1 MATGKALRIALR
13 SGLSSVLA
21 ALALQAGPAQAQ
33 IYKCV
38 GPVGVGEY
46 SNAPSPANRR
56 CTELQLS
63 PIMSIPAPK
72 LPHAAQPAGAVQPS
86 GAPAAPAA
94 RATSPSEFPRV
105 DGATQKARDTDRRGI
120 LQEELRKEE
129 EKLAGLRDEYKDGEP
144 ERLGSERNYQKYL
157 DRVQRLKDDIGRSE
171 ANIGSLKRELGAL
184 RN

>member
-1 MATGKALRIALR
+1 MATSKALRVALR
-13 SGLSSVLA
+13 SGLLSMLA
-21 ALALQAGPAQAQ
+21 VVAFQAGPAQAQ

-38 GPVGVGEY
+38 GPDGVVEY
-46 SNAPSPANRR
+46 SNAPGQGNRR
-56 CTELQLS
+56 CTEMQLS
-63 PIMSIPAPK
+63 PITTIPAPK
-72 LPHAAQPAGAVQPS
+72 LPRAAPPAGTAQPS
-86 GAPAAPAA
+86 AAPAA
-94 RATSPSEFPRV
+94 RSASPSEFPRV

-129 EKLAGLRDEYKDGEP
+129 EKLAELRDEYKDGEP
-144 ERLGSERNYQKYL
+144 DRLGSERNYQRYL